1 MSRISQTHADS
12 SSAPTTHQRR
22 RLPSTTTASTS
33 SRIFQPLHLDPSSSS
48 HLASPEEGPP
58 ESLFRSRLS
67 SNGGGGSG
75 FRERDPTPS
84 TRSQSRRPSQPRA
97 QENGSH
103 AGSGFSRRSNNNKGW
118 ESAASESGMSGLSVL
133 SAFPD
138 AFQVSRRKREKRRE
152 KEARRLLEDE
162 EREKGVQEEFRKE
175 GEGVDP
181 TDSPLR
187 RWVRW
192 MLGNGASSWDRWK
205 CVIVCLGVTVGV
217 KWIVG
222 LGGYSGKT
230 FNLLFERDLEN

>member
-1 MSRISQTHADS
+1 
-12 SSAPTTHQRR
+12 
-22 RLPSTTTASTS
+22 
-33 SRIFQPLHLDPSSSS
+33 
-48 HLASPEEGPP
+48 
-58 ESLFRSRLS
+58 
-67 SNGGGGSG
+67 
-75 FRERDPTPS
+75 
-84 TRSQSRRPSQPRA
+84 
-97 QENGSH
+97 
-103 AGSGFSRRSNNNKGW
+103 
-118 ESAASESGMSGLSVL
+118 MSGLSVL

-138 AFQVSRRKREKRRE
+138 AFEVKRRKRDKRRE

-162 EREKGVQEEFRKE
+162 EREKVGVREEEEMSVRV
-175 GEGVDP
+175 GVGVDP